1 MLAKL
6 AEIVTII
13 LEWESHVIE
22 DCPTVH
28 EVEVLEDHA
37 DFLTFLTQTSTGQ
50 TLKCYL
56 TNGHLSACW
65 ALQEV
70 DDPDQ
75 GGFPGTRVADDSVN
89 IAFFDCQIN
98 VFDCL
103 DLAVLLSKCDR
114 DIL

>member
-28 EVEVLEDHA
+28 EVEVLENHA

-56 TNGHLSACW
+56 TNGHLPACW

-75 GGFPGTRVADDSVN
+75 SGFTSTRVTNNPVN
-89 IAFFDCQIN
+89 ISFFNCQIN